1 MKFLKSKTLMGRI
14 TALDNAFSIDNQ
26 KELIVNVLFQ
36 SLNRNEHHVSKLYA
50 AKNIPQK
57 IKAEVYGLSAH
68 SVKRTD
74 GVVTLVYNKDKERK
88 SLDALCL
95 EQGVVPSFE
104 DVAKAM
110 NEKWLATSTAP
121 KAQSVLSVVSDS
133 GISAQVSALK
143 IKASCS
149 EYDAIESQIKLLNRK
164 TEVLKAMATS
174 NPSPMMGDAVSSYS
188 AEMIAKSTAALAA
201 EGAPSF
207 EDAIK
212 KQVTD
217 LEAQAT
223 IDNLREQFAKVAN
236 A

>member
-1 MKFLKSKTLMGRI
+1 MGRI

-164 TEVLKAMATS
+164 TEVLKAMLAAKAMATS